1 MYSLVPVI
9 LLLTSSH
16 VDVTVSNLPES
27 RETPIHQ
34 SYASIANTQGLE
46 EEMTDSYQREAVS
59 MRKSTCTCELQG
71 VLRGDRR
78 SKSTINSTHSKYI
91 QTTETHMNTYTNR

>member
-1 MYSLVPVI
+1 MYSVVPVI

-46 EEMTDSYQREAVS
+46 EEMTDSF
-59 MRKSTCTCELQG
+59 
-71 VLRGDRR
+71 
-78 SKSTINSTHSKYI
+78 
-91 QTTETHMNTYTNR
+91 